1 MALST
6 FTTDEAAS
14 GVANNLPREM
24 TPLIG
29 RQADTVTLRALLLDP
44 AVPLIT
50 LTGPGG
56 MGKTTL
62 ALHVASQL
70 LADFPEGIHFVD
82 LTPLSVPDLIP
93 IRIAETLGLKA
104 SVGQSLEETL
114 VDHYRQKKALLLLDN
129 FEHLI
134 DGGVIAAEL
143 LRHSAHLKILITSRE
158 AVRLRGERLYSLPP
172 LTLPNPGQGVDVEA
186 ISRIAAVDLFVQR
199 ARAVRP
205 GFALTAE
212 NAAAVAGIVARL
224 DGLPL
229 AIELAAAR
237 VRLFP
242 PAVLLA
248 RLEASLL
255 GILVGG
261 TRDLP
266 ERQRTIRATIGWSV
280 DLLEPPEARL
290 FRRLGV
296 FANGLT
302 IEAAEAV
309 AATAFADAIDILT
322 GLESLLDKSLI
333 TRLPVEEEPRFGM
346 LETPR
351 AYALEQ
357 LAATGE
363 ELIACRAHF
372 EYYLALA
379 EAAAPHLRG
388 PKQAAWLTLLAA
400 DENNLRAA
408 LGWSL
413 DGLVDEEMRGL
424 RLAGA
429 LGDFWYYGDRSIEG
443 RRWLERALAL
453 PIGNEPPVKEQTAIR
468 ARALGAAGTMAW
480 LQGNYDEART
490 YHEEA
495 LADYKAIDDRR
506 GVADALNNLA
516 AQYAYLLDYQK
527 ARGLYIE
534 SEALWRE
541 IGDDFQLA
549 CALNNRGCLESFDGH
564 DHEARAFL
572 EQALE
577 IGVRIDS
584 NYNILQT
591 SSNLGQIELRSG
603 RLERADELLRLA
615 YDLAVRMNNTL
626 IEIDVTLSLGRLR
639 EKQGRPR
646 EAWHLAVEALAL
658 AHKGEI
664 RPYVAD
670 GLEQAAF
677 ALRKLGEPARPTWLL
692 GAAAA
697 LRRRMDAPDSRDD
710 PAYYNA
716 RLPAVRATLG
726 EEAFAAAWD
735 AGSRLSRDEAV
746 ALAMEEPAPALEAGL
761 FPKNPASKTADPLAA
776 LTRREREVALLMVR
790 GLTNEEIGR
799 ELFISVNTVEKH
811 AGNAL
816 GKLGLRNRMELAR
829 WLATQDKAGH
839 QKLGH

>member
-29 RQADTVTLRALLLDP
+29 RRADAATLSALLLDP

-70 LADFPEGIHFVD
+70 LADFPEGVHFVD
-82 LTPLSVPDLIP
+82 LTPLSVPDLVP
-93 IRIAETLGLKA
+93 IQIAETLGLKA

-242 PAVLLA
+242 PAALLA

-309 AATAFADAIDILT
+309 AAAAFADAIDILT

-388 PKQAAWLTLLAA
+388 SEQAAWLTTLAA

-413 DGLVDEEMRGL
+413 DGLADEEMRGL

-429 LGDFWYYGDRSIEG
+429 LGDFWAFGFRSDEG
-443 RRWLERALAL
+443 YRWLERALASSREDSL
-453 PIGNEPPVKEQTAIR
+453 LTREQMA
-468 ARALGAAGTMAW
+468 ALAQAGSAAGTMAW
-480 LQGNYDEART
+480 MKSNYLQALA
-490 YHEEA
+490 YHERA
-495 LADYKAIDDRR
+495 SADYRAIDDRR
-506 GVADALNNLA
+506 GIADSLNNMA
-516 AQYAYLLDYQK
+516 VQYTYLLNYEK
-527 ARGLYIE
+527 AQSLYGQ
-534 SEALWRE
+534 SVALWRE
-541 IGDDFQLA
+541 IGDDFELA
-549 CALNNRGCLESFDGH
+549 CVLSNQGHLEMIAGR
-564 DHEARAFL
+564 DHEARVFL

-577 IGVRIDS
+577 IGIRNDS
-584 NYNILQT
+584 DFNILHA
-591 SSNLGQIELRSG
+591 SSNLGQLELRLG
-603 RLERADELLRLA
+603 RLDRADELLHLA
-615 YDLAVRMNNTL
+615 LHLAARMKNTMARAD
-626 IEIDVTLSLGRLR
+626 IILSLGRLS
-639 EKQGRPR
+639 EEQGKRW
-646 EAWHLAVEALAL
+646 EARSLAIEALAL
-658 AHKGEI
+658 AHTVEL
-664 RPYVAD
+664 RANVAD
-670 GLEQAAF
+670 SLEQAAF
-677 ALRKLGEPARPTWLL
+677 ALHGLNESKRAARLL

-697 LRRRMDAPDSRDD
+697 LRRRMGAPNTRDD
-710 PAYYNA
+710 KAYYDA
-716 RLPAVRATLG
+716 RLTAVREALG
-726 EEAFAAAWD
+726 EKAFAAAWD

-746 ALAMEEPAPALEAGL
+746 ALAMEEPAPALETGG
-761 FPKNPASKTADPLAA
+761 FPKNPVAKTVDPLAG
-776 LTRREREVALLMVR
+776 LTPREREVALLMVR

-839 QKLGH
+839 